1 MSQNNTQLNFKSIIF
16 YIIFYTV
23 TLLYFNIL
31 SQIEIAMMYDTR
43 FFRKISY
50 MHKIQNSI
58 DSN

>member
-1 MSQNNTQLNFKSIIF
+1 MSQNNIQLNFKSIIF

-31 SQIEIAMMYDTR
+31 SQIEIAMYTR

-50 MHKIQNSI
+50 MHKNTK
-58 DSN
+58 